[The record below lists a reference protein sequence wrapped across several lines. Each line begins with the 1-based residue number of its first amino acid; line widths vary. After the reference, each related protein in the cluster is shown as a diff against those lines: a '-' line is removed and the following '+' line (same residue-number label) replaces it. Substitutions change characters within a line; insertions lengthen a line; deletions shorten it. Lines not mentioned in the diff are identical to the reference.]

1 MNFKSDTISSQF
13 HDLYPKLQ
21 HNVSILLNDL
31 SPRATSLIIKARGG
45 LLDLNARCFKP
56 NTDGYCTIC
65 NLNESENTLHF
76 IGICPAYKEYR
87 WAYFG
92 KKVLNTYKSV
102 LNILN
107 GKNINSL
114 YWYLEKCIK
123 YRILKPNEFNI

>member
-1 MNFKSDTISSQF
+1 MNFKSDAIRSQF

-87 WAYFG
+87 AYFG
-92 KKVLNTYKSV
+92 KKVLNLYDV

-107 GKNINSL
+107 GKNLNSL

-123 YRILKPNEFNI
+123 HRNLILNEFNI